1 MLKIFFSVNHSG
13 CAWWRARQPAAMI
26 KKLGLAEVEIFS
38 QYDTARDDIKRIL
51 EWCDLV
57 IAQSPAGVDSVALSV
72 QYQKMGK
79 VVIADYDDLVY
90 SCSPFNPAYK
100 TLGTKNV
107 KVKDVDGKEH
117 DLWVD
122 GVQGFSIK
130 DNYCRMRAQED
141 LFKIVDGVSVT
152 TEELKNKY
160 IEENPQLEGRVAV
173 IPNSINF
180 KLFRPFPKKETGQV
194 RIGWVT
200 SSSHLNEIWI
210 VKNVFK
216 RLFEKYGNKIVFVQQ
231 GDLSEFSKVFT
242 PEQMEFHQFIDL
254 NMYPLKF
261 ASLNLDIGI
270 CPLVDDDFN
279 RHKSQLKWSEYASM
293 KLPAVVSDL
302 DPYNCVE
309 EGVTGLKAKTEDDF
323 YNQLCKLIDNKILRE
338 TIGQN
343 AYNKNLVDFNLETN
357 ARKWVDFYQDT
368 YSRVLGV
375 NR

>member
-1 MLKIFFSVNHSG
+1 MLKLFFSVNHSG
-13 CAWWRARQPAAMI
+13 CAWWRGRQPAEMI

-51 EWCDLV
+51 EWCDIV
-57 IAQSPAGVDSVALSV
+57 VAQSPAGVDSVALSI

-107 KVKDVDGKEH
+107 KVKDVEGKEH
-117 DLWVD
+117 DLWKD
-122 GVQGFSIK
+122 GYLGFSIK

-141 LFKIVDGVSVT
+141 LFKIVDGVTVT
-152 TEELKNKY
+152 TEELKDKY

-173 IPNSINF
+173 IPNSIDF
-180 KLFRPFPKKETGQV
+180 KLFRPFPKKENERI

-216 RLFEKYGNKIVFVQQ
+216 KLFAKYGKKIVFVQQ
-231 GDLSEFSKVFT
+231 GDLSEFGKVFT
-242 PEQMEFHQFIDL
+242 PEEMEFHQFIDL
-254 NMYPLKF
+254 GMYPLKF

-270 CPLVDDDFN
+270 CPLVDDEFN
-279 RHKSQLKWSEYASM
+279 KHKSQLKWSEYASM
-293 KLPAVVSDL
+293 KIPAVCSDL
-302 DPYNCVE
+302 EPYNCVE
-309 EGVTGLKAKTEDDF
+309 EGVTGFKAKTEDEF
-323 YNQLCKLIDNKILRE
+323 VEKLSRLIDNKLLRE
-338 TIGQN
+338 QIGQN
-343 AYNKNLVDFNLETN
+343 AYEKNLKDFNLETN
-357 ARKWVDFYQDT
+357 AHKWVKFYEET
-368 YSRVLGV
+368 YSNVFNKR
-375 NR
+375 

>member
-1 MLKIFFSVNHSG
+1 
-13 CAWWRARQPAAMI
+13 
-26 KKLGLAEVEIFS
+26 
-38 QYDTARDDIKRIL
+38 
-51 EWCDLV
+51 
-57 IAQSPAGVDSVALSV
+57 
-72 QYQKMGK
+72 
-79 VVIADYDDLVY
+79 
-90 SCSPFNPAYK
+90 
-100 TLGTKNV
+100 
-107 KVKDVDGKEH
+107 
-117 DLWVD
+117 
-122 GVQGFSIK
+122 
-130 DNYCRMRAQED
+130 MRAQED

-216 RLFEKYGNKIVFVQQ
+216 RLFEKYGNKIIFVQQ

-279 RHKSQLKWSEYASM
+279 RHKSQLKWSEYAAM
-293 KLPAVVSDL
+293 GLPAVVSDL

-343 AYNKNLVDFNLETN
+343 AYNKNLADFNLETN
-357 ARKWVDFYQDT
+357 AHKWVKFYEDT